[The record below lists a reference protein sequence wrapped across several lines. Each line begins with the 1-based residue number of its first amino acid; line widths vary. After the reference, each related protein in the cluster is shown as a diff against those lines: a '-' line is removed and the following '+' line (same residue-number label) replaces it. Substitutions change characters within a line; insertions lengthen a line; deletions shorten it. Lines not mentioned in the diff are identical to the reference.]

1 MALHGCFGLQCRQS
15 LCQFSPVSP
24 TLTSTSI
31 WQDMGAADDCR
42 PRQRRVAVMR
52 ALKKPRCAGASLG
65 WRGAL
70 QGVDSLRLQA
80 LTSSCH
86 MHRML
91 QTASSPDD
99 IRWLPGARLNVA
111 ESALC
116 VRDPDVPAMIWASE
130 EAPDVLHTLS
140 LGELRREAMRFAA
153 ALRAAGFSPG
163 ARNMLLYVSRRRRSS
178 SAAIMA
184 KMLPSDAKVGP
195 TSEEVL

>member
-1 MALHGCFGLQCRQS
+1 M
-15 LCQFSPVSP
+15 
-24 TLTSTSI
+24 
-31 WQDMGAADDCR
+31 W
-42 PRQRRVAVMR
+42 

-65 WRGAL
+65 WRGAF

-80 LTSSCH
+80 MTSSCH

-91 QTASSPDD
+91 QTASNPDD

-178 SAAIMA
+178 GAAIMA
-184 KMLPSDAKVGP
+184 EMLPSDAKVGP